1 MSKKNVE
8 VEDVTSV
15 EEVKEPVEE
24 TKQEREP
31 MEEPRTVNY
40 EQMYTISDAFVND
53 LKVTLGSLPY
63 ATANMFIQFVEAKKE
78 KIAIAEVT
86 ELINKLRTLPY
97 DKVYRLM
104 KNIESK
110 EIVNQYFVA
119 LPHERK

>member
-15 EEVKEPVEE
+15 EEVKETVEE

-40 EQMYTISDAFVND
+40 EQMYAISDAFVND

-104 KNIESK
+104 KNIENK
-110 EIVNQYFVA
+110 EIVNKYFVA
-119 LPHERK
+119 LPHEGK

>member
-40 EQMYTISDAFVND
+40 EQMYAISDAFVND

-104 KNIESK
+104 KNIEST
-110 EIVNQYFVA
+110 EIVNKYFVA

>member
-8 VEDVTSV
+8 VEDVTAVEEAKEIV
-15 EEVKEPVEE
+15 EEV
-24 TKQEREP
+24 KQEREP

-78 KIAIAEVT
+78 RIAIAEVT
-86 ELINKLRTLPY
+86 ELVNKLRTLPY

-104 KNIESK
+104 KNIENK
-110 EIVNQYFVA
+110 EIVNKYFVA
-119 LPHERK
+119 LPHEGK

>member
-40 EQMYTISDAFVND
+40 EQMYAISDAFVND

-104 KNIESK
+104 KNIESE
-110 EIVNQYFVA
+110 EIVNKYFVA

>member
-15 EEVKEPVEE
+15 EEVKEHVEE

-40 EQMYTISDAFVND
+40 EQMYAISDAFVND

-104 KNIESK
+104 KNIESE
-110 EIVNQYFVA
+110 EIVNKYFVA

>member
-40 EQMYTISDAFVND
+40 EQMYAISDAFVND

>member
-15 EEVKEPVEE
+15 EEVKETVEE

-40 EQMYTISDAFVND
+40 EQMYAISDAFVND

-104 KNIESK
+104 KNIESE
-110 EIVNQYFVA
+110 EIVNKYFVA

>member
-8 VEDVTSV
+8 VEDATSV
-15 EEVKEPVEE
+15 EEVKETVEE

-104 KNIESK
+104 KNIESE
-110 EIVNQYFVA
+110 EIVNKYFVA

>member
-15 EEVKEPVEE
+15 EEVKETVEE

-40 EQMYTISDAFVND
+40 EQMYAISDAFVND

-104 KNIESK
+104 KNIEST
-110 EIVNQYFVA
+110 EIVNKYFVA

>member
-104 KNIESK
+104 KNIEST
-110 EIVNQYFVA
+110 EIVNKYFVA

>member
-15 EEVKEPVEE
+15 EEVKETVEE

-40 EQMYTISDAFVND
+40 EQMYAISDAFVND

-110 EIVNQYFVA
+110 EIVNHYFVA

>member
-15 EEVKEPVEE
+15 EEVKETVEE

-40 EQMYTISDAFVND
+40 EQMYTISDAFIND

-104 KNIESK
+104 KNIESE
-110 EIVNQYFVA
+110 EIVNKYFVA

>member
-15 EEVKEPVEE
+15 EEVKEIVEE

-40 EQMYTISDAFVND
+40 EQMYAISDAFVND

-104 KNIESK
+104 KNIEST
-110 EIVNQYFVA
+110 EIVNKYFVA

>member
-15 EEVKEPVEE
+15 EEVKETVEE
-24 TKQEREP
+24 TNQEREP

-104 KNIESK
+104 KNIESE
-110 EIVNQYFVA
+110 EIVNKYFVA

>member
-104 KNIESK
+104 KNIESE
-110 EIVNQYFVA
+110 EIVNKYFVA

>member
-8 VEDVTSV
+8 VEDVTTV
-15 EEVKEPVEE
+15 EEAKETVEE

-53 LKVTLGSLPY
+53 LKATLGSLPY

-86 ELINKLRTLPY
+86 ELVNKLRTLPY

-104 KNIESK
+104 KNIENK
-110 EIVNQYFVA
+110 EIVNKYFVA
-119 LPHERK
+119 LPHEGK

>member
-15 EEVKEPVEE
+15 EEVKETVEE

-40 EQMYTISDAFVND
+40 EQMYAISDAFVND

>member
-15 EEVKEPVEE
+15 EEVKETVEE

-110 EIVNQYFVA
+110 EIVNKYFVA

>member
-15 EEVKEPVEE
+15 EEVKETVEE

-104 KNIESK
+104 KNIESE
-110 EIVNQYFVA
+110 EIVNKYFVA